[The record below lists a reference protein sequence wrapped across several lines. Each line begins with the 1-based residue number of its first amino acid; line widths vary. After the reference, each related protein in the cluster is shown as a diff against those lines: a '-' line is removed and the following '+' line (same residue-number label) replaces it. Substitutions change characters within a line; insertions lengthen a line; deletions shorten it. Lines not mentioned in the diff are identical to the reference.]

1 MGRLRGLS
9 APLRYLAYFAVALLV
24 LVVAVGVGATAS
36 LVFGGRPE
44 WLTSDP
50 GATEGTMSA
59 QQIAEAVR
67 PQIDEASIREHLS
80 HLTGASPAPLEG
92 APTIAER
99 ESWEGRLAAARYME
113 QSFEEMGLPARI
125 LEFTSEEGSGYN
137 VEATLHG
144 SGAEKHLWV
153 TAHLDSVVGTAGAND
168 NASGLTL
175 LLMTAR
181 VLKHLELKHTVH
193 FVAYDLEER
202 GKLGSND
209 YVSTVVDSE
218 QEREGREAII
228 GNINADMVGYE
239 ENEWNAFIE
248 TCDLSGSLD
257 EALTQAAKAIDPPVA
272 LGEGCPE
279 GLAGRSDHV
288 LFREAGLPAV
298 LLIDGTKADDYP
310 CYHERCDTMDKLNVA
325 YLQAMIRIVA
335 TASALLAHSAEAH

>member
-9 APLRYLAYFAVALLV
+9 PPLRYLAYVAVLLLV
-24 LVVAVGVGATAS
+24 LVVAAGVGASAG
-36 LVFGGRPE
+36 LLFGGRPE
-44 WLTSDP
+44 WLTSDS
-50 GATEGTMSA
+50 GATAGTTSSA
-59 QQIAEAVR
+59 QIAEAVT

-92 APTIAER
+92 GATTIAER
-99 ESWEGRLAAARYME
+99 ESWEARLAAARYME

-144 SGAEKHLWV
+144 SGGEKHLWV
-153 TAHLDSVVGTAGAND
+153 TAHMDSVVGTAGAND

-193 FVAYDLEER
+193 FVAFDLEER
-202 GKLGSND
+202 GKIGSYD
-209 YVSTVVDSE
+209 YVSSVVDSV

-239 ENEWNAFIE
+239 ENKWNAFIE
-248 TCDLSGSLD
+248 TCELSGSLE

-279 GLAGRSDHV
+279 GLAGRSDQV
-288 LFREAGLPAV
+288 SFREAGLPAV
-298 LLIDGTKADDYP
+298 FLIDGGKADDYP
-310 CYHERCDTMDKLNVA
+310 C
-325 YLQAMIRIVA
+325 
-335 TASALLAHSAEAH
+335 